1 MVAEPM
7 GPLDYLDSC
16 SSGSSY
22 SDGSFL
28 PDDRDV
34 TIESSSSFA
43 YFNDWMDSHYF
54 DQYAIDDQV

>member
-1 MVAEPM
+1 M
-7 GPLDYLDSC
+7 GPVDYLDSC

-34 TIESSSSFA
+34 TIESGSSFA
-43 YFNDWMDSHYF
+43 YLNDWMDSHYF

>member
-16 SSGSSY
+16 SSCSRH

-34 TIESSSSFA
+34 AIESSSSFA
-43 YFNDWMDSHYF
+43 YFNDWMDPHYF